1 MTGSDVTVLRDPD
14 QVVAALSAFR
24 REVLAALDQPYSATE
39 LAGRLGTTRQRVN
52 YHLRALEDAGFVE
65 LYEERQRR
73 GLVERVMRRSSEI
86 LIVDPAAFDTSG
98 LSRGDVAGVSGVVAV
113 AMDLIQQ
120 AAAVAK
126 GAQGRSQRIAAATLD
141 GEVRLASPGAL
152 RALLDEIGAVIARYD
167 SGDEGLRL
175 RVATAVLPGVD
186 ES

>member
-1 MTGSDVTVLRDPD
+1 MHDPD
-14 QVVAALSAFR
+14 HVVALSAIR
-24 REVLAALDQPYSATE
+24 REVLAGLDEPCSATE
-39 LAGRLGTTRQRVN
+39 LARRLGTTRQRVN

-65 LYEERQRR
+65 LHEERQRR
-73 GLVERVMRRSSEI
+73 GLVERVMRRSSDV
-86 LIVDPAAFDTSG
+86 LLVDPSAFDISG

-120 AAAVAK
+120 AAVVAK
-126 GAQGRSQRIAAATLD
+126 GAQGRNQRVAAATLD
-141 GEVRLASPGAL
+141 GELRVASPSAL
-152 RALLDEIGAVIARYD
+152 RAMLDEIGAVIARYD